1 MKLSKQDQKYQATQQ
16 LTAKFRPQCNNING
30 FRYGFWTNEVD
41 VTQLL
46 KKVVK

>member
-1 MKLSKQDQKYQATQQ
+1 MQLSKKDQKYQARQQ
-16 LTAKFRPQCNNING
+16 LEAKFRPQCNSEHG
-30 FRYGFWTNEVD
+30 FRYGFWSNTVD

>member
-16 LTAKFRPQCNNING
+16 LTAKFAPQCNMVHG
-30 FRYGFWTNEVD
+30 FRYGLYIEKVD
-41 VTQLL
+41 ITQLL

>member
-16 LTAKFRPQCNNING
+16 LTAKFAPQCNNVHG
-30 FRYGFWTNEVD
+30 FYMEKVD
-41 VTQLL
+41 ITQLL